1 MQNIE
6 PKLKGFDKYF
16 ITPEYNNQ
24 NKKTYL
30 NIIEN
35 ILILGVK
42 MIQFRSKNLDEK
54 SYNKLAI
61 SISEKCKQYNS
72 LFIINDFK
80 NYRKNNF
87 CDGIQFTSKN
97 ITNKDFCKI
106 NKEVLFFGSC
116 HNKSEISLCNNGNFD
131 LILISPVKDT
141 GGKKGIG
148 WNNFHGLCLTS
159 KSPVFGLGG
168 LNFDEDINLI
178 KEYGG
183 CGIAGTKYFYGLG
196 QNR

>member
-6 PKLKGFDKYF
+6 PKLKGIDKYF

-24 NKKTYL
+24 NKKMYL

-42 MIQFRSKNLDEK
+42 IIQFRSKNLDEE
-54 SYNKLAI
+54 SYNKLAL
-61 SISEKCKQYNS
+61 SISKKCKQYNS

-116 HNKSEISLCNNGNFD
+116 HNKSEINLCNDGDFD
-131 LILISPVKDT
+131 LILISPVRDT
-141 GGKKGIG
+141 SGKKGIG
-148 WNNFHGLCLTS
+148 WNNFHALCLTS

-168 LNFDEDINLI
+168 LNFEEDINLI
-178 KEYGG
+178 KECGG

>member
-6 PKLKGFDKYF
+6 PKLKGIDKYF

-87 CDGIQFTSKN
+87 CDGIQFTSEN
-97 ITNKDFCKI
+97 IINKDFCKI

-116 HNKSEISLCNNGNFD
+116 HNKSEISLCNNGDFD

-141 GGKKGIG
+141 SGKKGIG
-148 WNNFHGLCLTS
+148 WNNFRTLCLTS
-159 KSPVFGLGG
+159 KAPVFGLGG
-168 LNFDEDINLI
+168 LNFEEDINLI

-183 CGIAGTKYFYGLG
+183 FGIASTKYFYGLG

>member
-6 PKLKGFDKYF
+6 PRLKGIDKYF
-16 ITPEYNNQ
+16 ITPEYNNK

-97 ITNKDFCKI
+97 ITNKDFSKI

-116 HNKSEISLCNNGNFD
+116 HNKSEISLCNDGDFD

-159 KSPVFGLGG
+159 KAPVFGLGG
-168 LNFDEDINLI
+168 LNFEEDINLI

-183 CGIAGTKYFYGLG
+183 FGIASTKYFYGLG

>member
-6 PKLKGFDKYF
+6 PKLKGIDKYF

-35 ILILGVK
+35 ILILGIK
-42 MIQFRSKNLDEK
+42 IIQFRSKNLDEE
-54 SYNKLAI
+54 SYNKLAL
-61 SISEKCKQYNS
+61 SISDKCKQYNS

-97 ITNKDFCKI
+97 ITNKDFSKI

-116 HNKSEISLCNNGNFD
+116 HNKSEISLCNNGDFD

-141 GGKKGIG
+141 SGKKGIG
-148 WNNFHGLCLTS
+148 WNNFHTLCLTS
-159 KSPVFGLGG
+159 KAPVFGLGG
-168 LNFDEDINLI
+168 LNFEEDINLI

-183 CGIAGTKYFYGLG
+183 FGIAGTKYFYGLG